1 MGGKGDAHHTWSTW
15 HCPGSMAPLPRYLPV
30 PLADVIQGQ
39 RKEVV
44 LGAHEETA
52 ALLVQQQ
59 GLVAAGVLQR
69 EEAQP
74 MASPQLCRD
83 PPALLSPA
91 PPLPV
96 HLHCPGHAPRQP
108 GSGHGPLPCHP
119 LPQTCPTGLTR
130 FTKPLPAQHS
140 PPCQPH
146 THPWVP

>member
-1 MGGKGDAHHTWSTW
+1 MS
-15 HCPGSMAPLPRYLPV
+15 PLPRYLPV

-39 RKEVV
+39 REEVV

-59 GLVAAGVLQR
+59 GLVAAGALQR

-91 PPLPV
+91 PPSPV
-96 HLHCPGHAPRQP
+96 HLHCPGHMLQ
-108 GSGHGPLPCHP
+108 GSLDQATAPCHAIPSPKPVP
-119 LPQTCPTGLTR
+119 L
-130 FTKPLPAQHS
+130 A
-140 PPCQPH
+140 
-146 THPWVP
+146 